1 MLRVHGGGTIDRM
14 HCARIL
20 RITAAAIALSAAG
33 CAGDA
38 QAPSGAGATTAAVG
52 TSSAPAVQA
61 AQPPSARSRASSRQ
75 PAYRGPLPSIPT
87 SAYAA
92 APPDVLRAVYEF
104 AARRP
109 DVMRYV
115 PCFCGCER
123 NGHQDNEDCFVAGRA
138 EDGKPQWD
146 AHGLT

>member
-1 MLRVHGGGTIDRM
+1 MVKRWLGVVV
-14 HCARIL
+14 CAAVCAVSVASGQGRPG
-20 RITAAAIALSAAG
+20 TAARG
-33 CAGDA
+33 
-38 QAPSGAGATTAAVG
+38 
-52 TSSAPAVQA
+52 
-61 AQPPSARSRASSRQ
+61 
-75 PAYRGPLPSIPT
+75 YRGPLPPIPT
-87 SAYAA
+87 SPYAA

-123 NGHQDNEDCFVAGRA
+123 NGHQDNEDCFVAKRDPDGR
-138 EDGKPQWD
+138 PHWD